1 MKNTLI
7 CISTLLLLIWM
18 LGYFIL
24 HLSPEIH
31 AVLMLAMIVFVRS
44 IFAFNND
51 RPMIVHEDND
61 QH

>member
-1 MKNTLI
+1 
-7 CISTLLLLIWM
+7 LIWM